1 MKLAWYAET
10 PARRSRQV
18 IADVLVLVG
27 LVLCVWL
34 GTTVHGTTEKLVDP
48 GERIESAGVELSQR
62 MDEAASA
69 VENIPAVGDEVAEP
83 FSDASGVG
91 QRIEDAGKQQ
101 QEAVRTLA
109 TVLGWTAGG
118 LPALLL
124 LLTWLPR
131 RLRFGR
137 RAAEARLLRES
148 SAGIDLLALRAL
160 ARQPIGALLRMRNA
174 PVTGW
179 RRQDPDVVA
188 ALAALELHRLGVQ
201 AAPVRP
207 PTAAPGSH

>member
-18 IADVLVLVG
+18 VADVLALVG

-34 GTTVHGTTEKLVDP
+34 GTTVHDTTERLIGP
-48 GERIESAGVELSQR
+48 GESIESAGVELSER

-69 VENIPAVGDEVAEP
+69 LSDIPAVGDEVSGP
-83 FSDASGVG
+83 FERASGVG
-91 QRIEDAGKQQ
+91 QRIEDAGVQQ
-101 QEAVRTLA
+101 QEVVRTLA

-124 LLTWLPR
+124 LLRWLPG
-131 RLRFGR
+131 RLRFAR

-148 SAGIDLLALRAL
+148 PAGIDLLALRAL
-160 ARQPIGALLRMRNA
+160 ARQPISALLRIKDS
-174 PVTGW
+174 PISGW
-179 RRQDPDVVA
+179 RREDPDVVA
-188 ALAALELHRLGVQ
+188 ALAALELHRLGVR
-201 AAPVRP
+201 APLRP
-207 PTAAPGSH
+207 PPAGPGSR

>member
-18 IADVLVLVG
+18 VADVLALVG

-34 GTTVHGTTEKLVDP
+34 GTTVHDITEKLVEP
-48 GERIESAGVELSQR
+48 GERIEAAGVELSQR

-69 VENIPAVGDEVAEP
+69 VSGIPAVGDEVAEP

-91 QRIEDAGKQQ
+91 QRIEDAGVQQ
-101 QEAVRTLA
+101 QEVVRRLA
-109 TVLGWTAGG
+109 TVLGWTVGG

-124 LLTWLPR
+124 LLRWLPR
-131 RLRFGR
+131 RLRFSR
-137 RAAEARLLRES
+137 RAAEGRLLRES
-148 SAGIDLLALRAL
+148 SAGVDLLALRAL
-160 ARQPIGALLRMRNA
+160 ARQPISALLRMKDS

-179 RRQDPDVVA
+179 RREDPDVVA
-188 ALAALELHRLGVQ
+188 ALAALELDRLGVQ
-201 AAPVRP
+201 AVPVRP
-207 PTAAPGSH
+207 PPAAPGSR

>member
-18 IADVLVLVG
+18 VADVLALVG

-34 GTTVHGTTEKLVDP
+34 GTTVHDTTEKLVEP
-48 GERIESAGVELSQR
+48 GERIEAAGVEAVPADGR
-62 MDEAASA
+62 GASA
-69 VENIPAVGDEVAEP
+69 VGNPSGRRRGRRAVQRRERGRSADR
-83 FSDASGVG
+83 GRG
-91 QRIEDAGKQQ
+91 QAAAGGRPH
-101 QEAVRTLA
+101 AGHGARLD
-109 TVLGWTAGG
+109 GGG

-124 LLTWLPR
+124 CWPGCR
-131 RLRFGR
+131 DDCGS
-137 RAAEARLLRES
+137 AAERPRARLLRES

-160 ARQPIGALLRMRNA
+160 ARQPIGALLRMKDA

-188 ALAALELHRLGVQ
+188 ALAALELRRLGVQ
-201 AAPVRP
+201 AAPVRRP
-207 PTAAPGSH
+207 PVAPGSH